1 MNREDKTSAGLA
13 LPRWLRRGARRAGD
27 GAPLHFASVLG
38 CAHFGHLLLLAMALL
53 AWPFAELGLP
63 RALPQWR
70 WMDIVGEGGATLMV
84 GIWLG
89 YVRAARPA
97 GLVTNWLS
105 LGLAGMALGGWVDLL
120 DEFWLLPKAMVW
132 DNWLESTLMPLGM
145 LVLTVGLHLW
155 RREQLALNRQLR
167 QHERVFR
174 DHRRIDTLTQ
184 LADADYMAAQIALE
198 RREGRR
204 GALLMFGW
212 AGVDA
217 LAREQGLAAADR
229 LVQAA
234 ALLLQLHLP
243 ADALLCRY
251 AGDRLL
257 VLLPGCSSEGAAS
270 PLQHQQQLRAA
281 LDLWRYELPDG
292 ERLALPVLSAMA
304 ATDEL
309 NGPPQA
315 LLLRLLERLA

>member
-1 MNREDKTSAGLA
+1 MNRDHKTSAGLA
-13 LPRWLRRGARRAGD
+13 LPRWMRAKGD
-27 GAPLHFASVLG
+27 GKPLHFAPVLG
-38 CAHFGHLLLLAMALL
+38 SAHFGHLLLLAMALL

-63 RALPQWR
+63 RALAQWR

-84 GIWLG
+84 SLWLG

-97 GLVTNWLS
+97 GVVTNWLS

-120 DEFWLLPKAMVW
+120 DEFWLLPKAIVW
-132 DNWLESTLMPLGM
+132 DNWLESALMPLGM
-145 LVLTVGLHLW
+145 LLLTVGLHLW
-155 RREQLALNRQLR
+155 RQEQLALNRQLR
-167 QHERVFR
+167 QRERVFR
-174 DHRRIDTLTQ
+174 DHRRIDALTQ

-198 RREGRR
+198 RREGRS
-204 GALLMFGW
+204 GTLLMFGW
-212 AGVDA
+212 QAVDA
-217 LAREQGLAAADR
+217 LARCHGLAAADR

-257 VLLPGCSSEGAAS
+257 VLLPGCSDEATAS
-270 PLQHQQQLRAA
+270 VQHQQLRAA
-281 LDLWRYELPDG
+281 LELWRHELPDG
-292 ERLALPVLSAMA
+292 ERLALPVQSAMA
-304 ATDEL
+304 TTDEL
-309 NGPPQA
+309 DGPPQA